1 MARLKALAP
10 EEMDA
15 EQKALMDEI
24 ANGPRKAPMT
34 NGPGLAWLRNP
45 KAGHI
50 AQQMGAFCRFG
61 TGLTDDVVEIA
72 ICTTARYWSQ
82 PYEWWAH
89 KRNGLKAGVA
99 PEIIDAIEDRK
110 PPKFASEEQAAAHD
124 LAKELLESKKV
135 GKATYDRALK
145 IFGEKKLVE
154 LTQVVGYYSNI
165 ALQMNCFEVAPDEGG
180 GVLKDSAVN

>member
-1 MARLKALAP
+1 MARLKALGP
-10 EEMDA
+10 DEMDA
-15 EQKALMDEI
+15 EQTALMNEI

-34 NGPGLAWLRNP
+34 NGPGLGWLRNP

-61 TGLTDDVVEIA
+61 TGHPDDVIEVI

-99 PEIIDAIEDRK
+99 PDIIDAIENRTK
-110 PPKFASEEQAAAHD
+110 PKFQSVEQEVAHD
-124 LAKELLESKKV
+124 ITKEMLENKKV
-135 GKATYDRALK
+135 NNATYERALK
-145 IFGEKKLVE
+145 TFGEKKLVE

-165 ALQMNCFEVAPDEGG
+165 AIQMNCFEVAPDEGPNAI
-180 GVLKDSAVN
+180 KDPAFK

>member
-1 MARLKALAP
+1 MARLKALAR

-15 EQKALMDEI
+15 EQQALMDEI

-34 NGPGLAWLRNP
+34 NGPGLGWLRNP

-61 TGLTDDVVEIA
+61 TGHPDDVVEII

-89 KRNGLKAGVA
+89 KRNALKVNVDPA
-99 PEIIDAIEDRK
+99 IIDAIENRQK
-110 PPKFASEEQAAAHD
+110 PKFQSVEQEVAHD
-124 LAKELLESKKV
+124 ITKEMLENKKV
-135 GKATYDRALK
+135 SNATYERALNT
-145 IFGEKKLVE
+145 FGEKKLVE

-165 ALQMNCFEVAPDEGG
+165 AIQMNCFEVAPDEGPG
-180 GVLKDSAVN
+180 AIKDPAFK

>member
-1 MARLKALAP
+1 MARLKALGP
-10 EEMDA
+10 DEMDA
-15 EQKALMDEI
+15 EQTALMNEI

-34 NGPGLAWLRNP
+34 NGPGLGWLRNP

-61 TGLTDDVVEIA
+61 TGMTDDVVEVV

-99 PEIIDAIEDRK
+99 AEIIDAIENRTK
-110 PPKFASEEQAAAHD
+110 PTFSNEKQEAAHD
-124 LAKELLESKKV
+124 ITKEMLENKKV
-135 GKATYDRALK
+135 SGATYEKALK
-145 IFGEKKLVE
+145 TFGEKTLVE
-154 LTQVVGYYSNI
+154 LTQVVGYYSSI
-165 ALQMNCFEVAPDEGG
+165 AIQMNCFEVAPDQGPNAI
-180 GVLKDSAVN
+180 KDPAFN

>member
-1 MARLKALAP
+1 MARLKALAR

-15 EQKALMDEI
+15 EQQALMDEI
-24 ANGPRKAPMT
+24 ASGPRKAPMT
-34 NGPGLAWLRNP
+34 NGPGLGWLRNP

-50 AQQMGAFCRFG
+50 AQQLGAFCRFG
-61 TGLTDDVVEIA
+61 TGMSDDVVEIV

-99 PEIIDAIEDRK
+99 PEIIDAIENRTK
-110 PPKFASEEQAAAHD
+110 PKFQSEKQEVAHD
-124 LAKELLESKKV
+124 ITKELLETKKV
-135 GKATYDRALK
+135 SQSTYDRALK
-145 IFGEKKLVE
+145 TFGEKTLVE

-165 ALQMNCFEVAPDEGG
+165 AIQMNCFEVAPDEGPNAI
-180 GVLKDSAVN
+180 KNPAFQ